1 MAATEENKFEPYIP
15 FYKNA
20 PQETVSLDEL
30 GKYLIYKEVKSNKI
44 YV

>member
-20 PQETVSLDEL
+20 PQETVSLAEL
-30 GKYLIYKEVKSNKI
+30 GKYLIYKKVKSNKF